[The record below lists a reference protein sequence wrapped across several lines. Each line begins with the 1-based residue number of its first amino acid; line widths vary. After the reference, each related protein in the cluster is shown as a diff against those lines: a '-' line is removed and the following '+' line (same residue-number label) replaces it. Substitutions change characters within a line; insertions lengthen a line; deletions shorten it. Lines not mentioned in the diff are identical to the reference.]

1 VSCGELERLFL
12 AGASPEDV
20 RRHLSG
26 CATCRSLGVDVDATQ
41 GMVAGLVVPAFPAS
55 LRTALYEIPRNTVSC
70 EGAERLLPVAIED
83 ELSDDEQRRLSSHLS
98 RCAACSEAAATLA
111 SARDLGEPVAP
122 PWLAARLA
130 ANRPVREKPFWRL
143 LSTPKAAIALA
154 YAAAVVVMLLGFN
167 PADIA
172 RRVSASQ
179 LGENTRAAVNVAESS
194 LTDRIGAIQEKIS
207 RTVQVWKGRA
217 GGYGRA
223 AFSNAVGLIWKSSGS
238 KGRPEERPRNRD
250 GRGALREREATTITT
265 WRA

>member
-1 VSCGELERLFL
+1 
-12 AGASPEDV
+12 
-20 RRHLSG
+20 
-26 CATCRSLGVDVDATQ
+26 
-41 GMVAGLVVPAFPAS
+41 
-55 LRTALYEIPRNTVSC
+55 
-70 EGAERLLPVAIED
+70 EGADRLLPAAMENEI
-83 ELSDDEQRRLSSHLS
+83 SDDEQRRLSNHLS
-98 RCAACSEAAATLA
+98 RCGACSEAAATLLA
-111 SARDLGEPVAP
+111 TRDLAEPVAP

-130 ANRPVREKPFWRL
+130 ANRPVREKSFWRL

-154 YAAAVVVMLLGFN
+154 YAAAVVVMLAGFN

-194 LTDRIGAIQEKIS
+194 LTDRIGAVQERIS

-223 AFSNAVGLIWKSSGS
+223 ALSNAVSLIWKTSGS
-238 KGRPEERPRNRD
+238 KERPVERPRNRD
-250 GRGALREREATTITT
+250 GRGAFRERETTTNT